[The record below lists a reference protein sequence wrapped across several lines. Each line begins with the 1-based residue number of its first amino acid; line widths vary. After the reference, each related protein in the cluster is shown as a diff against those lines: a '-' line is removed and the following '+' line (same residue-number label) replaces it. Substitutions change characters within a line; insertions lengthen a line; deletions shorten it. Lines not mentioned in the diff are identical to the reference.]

1 MSDNFFRINK
11 GILIN
16 TPTESMEIN
25 PSTGI
30 IKSDGSVIQNDG
42 YKNYIKNGNFEAGL
56 TGWQLGTIA
65 DFNLPPVPGAAD
77 LEMLLDTTN
86 PINGTA
92 SLIVQNKST
101 SPIWPANQGF
111 FYHIGTITGQGTTQF
126 SGCVDSFRWQLPDF
140 SQIFNAN
147 WSGDF
152 QTSTFRHYFY
162 STKLGYY
169 IEALMYNSAGV
180 LYYGYLP
187 EPNGDQVNY
196 LIGDN
201 PLPIDDDIYYWIG
214 AINPSTGPITL
225 KFDDISLG
233 SPPSDIVYQQTM
245 QQVNAL
251 SNNIVLKTGGTMT
264 GTLSIN
270 PGNIIANN
278 TSIFP
283 AVYGSEYSVKAQ
295 FNNNTFQPV
304 NSGTYSS
311 IGTATGQSYDSNSQ
325 IGKMP
330 RIEFASLSSA
340 GSICGPRLTGNDS
353 VTIGSGFRF
362 ETYFQITDSVSKA
375 RHFCGLNTD
384 ETNPVPINS
393 TANINPLE
401 ISLTNFI
408 AVGADNL
415 YDNYSL
421 KIYHTAGVA
430 GAGITTKI
438 DLGPGFSTINNNIFK
453 VTLVNPIGQNKVF
466 YEVKNLTNNIR
477 QYGEIT
483 TNLPT
488 GPLYFH
494 NERTNGG
501 TAAQV
506 KMQAGGLYSYSGS

>member
-11 GILIN
+11 GIILN

-42 YKNYIKNGNFEAGL
+42 YKNLIKNSNFETGL

-65 DFNLPPVPGAAD
+65 DFNSPPVPGAAD

-92 SLIVQNKST
+92 SLIVKNKDS
-101 SPIWPANQGF
+101 SPIWPENQGF
-111 FYHIGTITGQGTTQF
+111 FYHIGTIPGRGADQF
-126 SGCVDSFRWQLPDF
+126 AGLVDSFRWQVPDV
-140 SQIFNAN
+140 SQISNAD
-147 WSGDF
+147 WSGVWPN
-152 QTSTFRHYFY
+152 STFRHYIY
-162 STKLGYY
+162 STTYGFYIDPPLYDNLGNQ
-169 IEALMYNSAGV
+169 IPGFLTA
-180 LYYGYLP
+180 
-187 EPNGDQVNY
+187 PNGDFVNY
-196 LIGDN
+196 MIGAQSFQ
-201 PLPIDDDIYYWIG
+201 PGDDLYYWIG
-214 AINPSTGPITL
+214 AVAPSTGSIAL
-225 KFDDISLG
+225 KFDDFTFG
-233 SPPSDIVYQQTM
+233 SPPSDLVFNQFDTRFYYLQ
-245 QQVNAL
+245 
-251 SNNIVLKTGGTMT
+251 NNSVLKSGDLMFGS
-264 GTLSIN
+264 LIIN

-295 FNNNTFQPV
+295 FNNNTFQSV

-408 AVGADNL
+408 AVGADNF
-415 YDNYSL
+415 YDNSSL

-438 DLGPGFSTINNNIFK
+438 DLGPGFSTIHNNIFK